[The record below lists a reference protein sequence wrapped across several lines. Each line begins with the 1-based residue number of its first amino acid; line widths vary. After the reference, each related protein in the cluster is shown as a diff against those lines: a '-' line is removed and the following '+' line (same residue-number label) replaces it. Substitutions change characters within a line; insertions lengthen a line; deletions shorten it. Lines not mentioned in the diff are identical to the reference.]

1 MEDRQV
7 CVHSEMM
14 HLTIRRL
21 ETQGSLELG
30 RVGVGDIHVETDG
43 WGGGMGCGTV
53 GEWMGANEIWSV
65 KK

>member
-1 MEDRQV
+1 
-7 CVHSEMM
+7 MM